1 MKLSQLIL
9 TACACLLP
17 LSASAEPLTVG
28 VSLLPMQTFIER
40 IGGAEVRAVVLVPP
54 GKSPATYE
62 PTPRQMQA
70 LATAPLYFRIGV
82 PFEKAWLPRLQQAM
96 PGMRTVDLRDG
107 LKLRPVDLPEDD
119 HDHEGEAH
127 DAHAPVVHGDHTHAP
142 DAPDPHVWLSPPL
155 VIRMAAR
162 IRDELIAARPAQRA
176 EFEKNHDRFVGELQ
190 ALDQE
195 LRSLLAGKKQRHFMV
210 FHPSWGYFADAY
222 QLRQIPIEAGWK
234 EPGPQTLAKLIEEA
248 KHRQIRV
255 IFVQKQFSQ
264 RQAETVAKAIG
275 GEVLAVDP
283 LAPDY
288 IDNLRRVGQTFARVL
303 K

>member
-1 MKLSQLIL
+1 MNLSRLFII
-9 TACACLLP
+9 ASACLVSLG
-17 LSASAEPLTVG
+17 ARAEPLTVG
-28 VSLLPMQTFIER
+28 VSLLPMQTFVER
-40 IGGAEVRAVVLVPP
+40 IGGADVRAVVLVPP
-54 GKSPATYE
+54 GKNPATYE

-107 LKLRPVDLPEDD
+107 LKLRPVDLPENDRN
-119 HDHEGEAH
+119 H
-127 DAHAPVVHGDHTHAP
+127 DAHAPVVHGDHAHAP

-195 LRSLLAGKKQRHFMV
+195 LRSLLADKKQRYFMV

-264 RQAETVAKAIG
+264 QQAETVAKAIG

-283 LAPDY
+283 LAADY
-288 IDNLRRVGQTFARVL
+288 IENLRRVGQTFARVL